1 MNDHPSKDVS
11 GFPRLGDRLFAT
23 LLYLLPHHLLSQ
35 LMYWVT
41 RNEWPLLKNW
51 MIRNFIRIYG
61 VEMEEATSPF
71 PEDYASFNQF
81 FTRSLQPDARP
92 VAESEDAVVCPVD
105 GTVSQAGTVN
115 LGRIFQAKGQYYSLV
130 ELLGGGADWMDIF
143 DGGSFATLYLSPRD
157 YHRIHMPLD
166 GRLIKMIHI
175 PGRLFSV
182 SPSTTRAVPRLFSR
196 NERIVCLFETRAGPM
211 AVIMV
216 GALFV
221 ASMDTVWA
229 GTVTPQS
236 RRVTQWHYP
245 GASTEPVSLEKGDE
259 LGRFNMGSTVILL
272 FGRDAV
278 TLEESLQP
286 STQVRM
292 GEQMG
297 VIPSTASD
305 DISQGSG

>member
-1 MNDHPSKDVS
+1 MNNHASKDVS

-51 MIRNFIRIYG
+51 MIRTFIRIYG
-61 VEMEEATSPF
+61 VEMQEATSPF

-81 FTRSLQPDARP
+81 FTRSLQPDARQ
-92 VAESEDAVVCPVD
+92 VVESEDAIACPVD
-105 GTVSQAGTVN
+105 GAVSQTGTVN
-115 LGRIFQAKGQYYSLV
+115 LGRIFQAKGQYYNLV
-130 ELLGGGADWMDIF
+130 ELLGGGAGWMDIF

-166 GRLIKMIHI
+166 GRLIKMVHI

-182 SPSTTRAVPRLFSR
+182 SPSTTRAVPKLFSR
-196 NERIVCLFETRAGPM
+196 NERIVCLFETQAGPM

-216 GALFV
+216 GAVFV
-221 ASMDTVWA
+221 ASMETVWA

-236 RRVTQWHYP
+236 RRVTQWHYSSESM
-245 GASTEPVSLEKGDE
+245 APVSLEKGDE

-272 FGRDAV
+272 FGKDAV
-278 TLEESLQP
+278 ALEESLQP

-292 GEQMG
+292 GEQL
-297 VIPSTASD
+297 
-305 DISQGSG
+305 GSVQIAHQ